1 VIAMRPILP
10 LVLVVLAVA
19 GCTTTTISKL
29 DYRTYKVQDSGVP
42 GGATAP
48 DRRAAAQLC
57 PNGYRVLNE
66 RERRNTR
73 DGYSEDNGQVFTEWT
88 IRCL

>member
-1 VIAMRPILP
+1 METVRRVLP
-10 LVLVVLAVA
+10 LIIVGAAV
-19 GCTTTTISKL
+19 GCTQTTVSKL
-29 DYRTYKVQDSGVP
+29 DDRTYNIVDSGVP
-42 GGATAP
+42 GGSTAP
-48 DRRAAAQLC
+48 DRRAASQIC
-57 PNGYRVLNE
+57 PSGYRVLNQ